1 MTASKRRPADLGR
14 FQVENLWDSGAF
26 VYARARVRALL
37 GASQN
42 RVRAL
47 LGARRNHDRPPR
59 SCQCIREPPASKPLA
74 TGARRVESLQAGVAE
89 WQTRR
94 TQNPLVARP
103 CGFDSLLRHTFSSFG
118 MMYAGTSE
126 ARGRASLRAKAYDC
140 TPRCLSDGVYGSGT
154 NAVQRNN
161 QMVDIHIVP

>member
-1 MTASKRRPADLGR
+1 VTASKRRPADLGR

-26 VYARARVRALL
+26 VYARARVRALLGASQNRVRALLGASQNRVRALL

-94 TQNPLVARP
+94 TQN
-103 CGFDSLLRHTFSSFG
+103 S
-118 MMYAGTSE
+118 
-126 ARGRASLRAKAYDC
+126 
-140 TPRCLSDGVYGSGT
+140 
-154 NAVQRNN
+154 N
-161 QMVDIHIVP
+161 QEFL